1 MHVSPRNPLHRSRR
15 WRFGN
20 TGGERERALRVE
32 RKGDLRLRGKEG
44 DEQEK
49 DYGVPI
55 SLTEAYA

>member
-1 MHVSPRNPLHRSRR
+1 MRIPGTPPIDLDVGVLGTR
-15 WRFGN
+15 
-20 TGGERERALRVE
+20 GGERESSLCRKEGRSVFE
-32 RKGDLRLRGKEG
+32 REEG

>member
-1 MHVSPRNPLHRSRR
+1 MRLPGIPSIDLDVGVLGTR
-15 WRFGN
+15 
-20 TGGERERALRVE
+20 GGRERALRVE